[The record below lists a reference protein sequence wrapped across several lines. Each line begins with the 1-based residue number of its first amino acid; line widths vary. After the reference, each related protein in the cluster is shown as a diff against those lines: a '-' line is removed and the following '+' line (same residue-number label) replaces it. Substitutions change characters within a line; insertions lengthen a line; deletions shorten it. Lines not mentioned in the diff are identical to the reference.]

1 MKLKLEKRSTK
12 KMKRFNKTT
21 SKLDLGLITSTVL
34 TGENIF
40 TIFASGVELFV
51 GTSLLLSLAT
61 AITQKPF
68 KVFTINQG
76 KHDVIKLLV
85 ESKLDSIAD
94 IILQV

>member
-1 MKLKLEKRSTK
+1 MKSKFEKGSTK
-12 KMKRFNKTT
+12 NMNRFNTTT
-21 SKLDLGLITSTVL
+21 SELDLGLITSTVL

-40 TIFASGVELFV
+40 AIFASGVELLV

-76 KHDVIKLLV
+76 KHDVIKLLI